1 MSADERQDLAATT
14 GDGVRVTIAPGL
26 DVDNH
31 PDHVGG
37 PAPGQRADREATGQP
52 EAVQE
57 TGHID
62 PAAAARYRQAQAEL
76 VGLIRDENRAIGQ
89 QPQADREKLRPPSLA
104 DWLDNRVA
112 ELEQAE
118 AGEPEIGAIG

>member
-1 MSADERQDLAATT
+1 MSADERRDLAATA
-14 GDGVRVTIAPGL
+14 GVGVRVTIAPGF

-31 PDHVGG
+31 LGQAGEPV
-37 PAPGQRADREATGQP
+37 PGQGIDREVAGQP

-76 VGLIRDENRAIGQ
+76 VGLICDENRAVGQ
-89 QPQADREKLRPPSLA
+89 QPQPEREALPASLA

-112 ELEQAE
+112 ELEQTE
-118 AGEPEIGAIG
+118 AGEPEIGAIS